1 MSFSPSLVVFISFI
15 GFRIFLVA
23 SSSSWLLCWIGIEL
37 NTLTFIPLMLVIK
50 TGREGESAVK
60 YFLSQTV
67 ASVVF
72 LIGILGVKFYSVFAM
87 VVLIALFIKIGVAP
101 FHGWLVSVG
110 ENLDWLCLYLI
121 LTLQKINPLMLLV
134 SSCWV
139 WELFFV
145 GILFSGTLGAL
156 LGLSQTSLR
165 KLLIFSSVNHL
176 GWLLLA
182 MSVRLVILR
191 VYFVIYCF
199 LLFPLIA
206 LFININIGY
215 LGQIQGLPISSMR
228 LILLTGSLLSLGGL
242 PPFLGFFPK
251 WIVISGALSLG
262 NYFLGLFLV
271 LVSLFTLFYYLRISY
286 AGFILT
292 KLTLEPR
299 WSYNYRSFILR
310 LTLITSFL
318 GFFLVYFF

>member
-1 MSFSPSLVVFISFI
+1 
-15 GFRIFLVA
+15 
-23 SSSSWLLCWIGIEL
+23 
-37 NTLTFIPLMLVIK
+37 
-50 TGREGESAVK
+50 
-60 YFLSQTV
+60 
-67 ASVVF
+67 
-72 LIGILGVKFYSVFAM
+72 
-87 VVLIALFIKIGVAP
+87 
-101 FHGWLVSVG
+101 
-110 ENLDWLCLYLI
+110 LDWLCLYLI